1 MASKVETTKSAPTF
15 FEQQSAL
22 FNKGFSFSG
31 YERDLFSL
39 NKGNGT
45 FLELS
50 GASGIDS
57 ITDGRG
63 TAFADFDSDGDT
75 DVFLRA
81 MHERAHLLFRN
92 EIGSDAPSF
101 RVSLEGTKSGR
112 DAFGA
117 IVRAKVSAGILT
129 QVKAGGSGFLSQSDP
144 RLLFG
149 LGKDQKAEWLEVSW
163 PSGVKQ
169 RFPGPKAGA
178 SWRIVEGD
186 ANPRPVAEK
195 RFSLPSP
202 ESSAD
207 SAWRALKLHR
217 GDLLPKLALTTPAGG
232 SAAALPTGSL
242 MIVNFWAT
250 WCAPCAK
257 EMPELERLAKASGGK
272 LKVIGIS
279 VDDDSTRSR
288 IGEHVKRAGA
298 TYPVACISRA
308 ELQKIFNGD
317 VPVPTSL
324 IVDEKGRVIEVLTG
338 WTKETKDRL
347 GEIATGS
354 LSAP

>member
-1 MASKVETTKSAPTF
+1 MASKVETAKSAPSF
-15 FEQQSAL
+15 FGAQSAL

-39 NKGNGT
+39 NKGDGT
-45 FLELS
+45 FIELS

-81 MHERAHLLFRN
+81 MHDRAHLLFRN
-92 EIGSDAPSF
+92 EIGNESPSF
-101 RVSLEGTKSGR
+101 RVSLVGTKSGR

-117 IVRAKVSAGILT
+117 VVRAKVSAGTLT

-186 ANPRPVAEK
+186 PNPRPVAEK
-195 RFSLPSP
+195 RFSLPNP
-202 ESSAD
+202 EMPSD
-207 SAWRALKLHR
+207 SAWRALKIKR
-217 GDLLPKLALTTPAGG
+217 GDALPSLALTKPAGG
-232 SAAALPTGSL
+232 AAAPLPKGSL
-242 MIVNFWAT
+242 TLVNFWAT

-257 EMPELERLAKASGGK
+257 EMPELERLAATSGGK
-272 LKVIGIS
+272 LKVVGIS
-279 VDDDSTRSR
+279 IDDETTRGG
-288 IGEHVKRAGA
+288 IAAHVKRMGV
-298 TYPVACISRA
+298 TYPVACISRE
-308 ELQKIFNGD
+308 ELAKVFVGD

-324 IVDEKGRVIEVLTG
+324 LVDEKGRVTEVLTG

-347 GEIATGS
+347 EKIAAGGQA
-354 LSAP
+354 AP